1 VLPSPLTALVVG
13 QTPPA
18 MQQQCTA
25 VNAWSVVVV
34 GVVTPLLVMYRH
46 VGRSR
51 IRFAQQQQ
59 RQHEWLLQLRQH
71 RQQREQQRE
80 ASAAAA
86 AEPALVGAQLLP
98 KPVLPFAGHW
108 LFDLYLLSSLVWS
121 VASTAP

>member
-1 VLPSPLTALVVG
+1 
-13 QTPPA
+13 

-34 GVVTPLLVMYRH
+34 GVVTPLLVMYRLEE
-46 VGRSR
+46 RSR
-51 IRFAQQQQ
+51 IRFAQQQQQ
-59 RQHEWLLQLRQH
+59 RQHEWLLQQ
-71 RQQREQQRE
+71 RQQRQKCEQQRE

-98 KPVLPFAGHW
+98 EPVLPFAGHW
-108 LFDLYLLSSLVWS
+108 LFDLYLLCSLVWS